1 MEYYMDQVE
10 VGNISRNEE
19 FEHEVKKCQS
29 KIEETVRAMNQ
40 TSKSRYSIVFEDVDF
55 NPYDIKSAL
64 GRGGFGTVFRG
75 KYREQEVAVKRF
87 DQIVMAVSADL
98 EELIVKEVKAWKDI
112 SHEQYILTLI
122 GVCTKI
128 PVPILVCELCDTNIR
143 RKVRDRPE
151 MLLPMVYQFACG
163 LLSLHKAG
171 IIHRDLKGD
180 NVLITF
186 QNTVAIADFGLSWTA
201 VSLDNTKTGAKMA
214 GTLNWMSPEQYSSSQ
229 KVTTQSDI
237 WSFGMAV
244 WEILWNDIPF
254 RDYCAYVFRE
264 VFKSEDDRPEKP
276 KKLESHLEPLWTL
289 ITMCWKIDPT
299 VRPSATDIVNFL
311 EQHYSSEL
319 EL

>member
-1 MEYYMDQVE
+1 ML
-10 VGNISRNEE
+10 S
-19 FEHEVKKCQS
+19 
-29 KIEETVRAMNQ
+29 
-40 TSKSRYSIVFEDVDF
+40 FEDVDF

-75 KYREQEVAVKRF
+75 KYHQQKVAVKRF
-87 DQIVMAVSADL
+87 DQIVMADSADL

-128 PVPILVCELCDTNIR
+128 PVPILVCELCDSNIR

-180 NVLITF
+180 NVFITF
-186 QNTVAIADFGLSWTA
+186 QNTVAIADFGLSRTA
-201 VSLDNTKTGAKMA
+201 VSLDNTKTGANMA
-214 GTLNWMSPEQYSSSQ
+214 GTLNCMSPEQYSSSQ

-237 WSFGMAV
+237 WSFETIVHM
-244 WEILWNDIPF
+244 NF
-254 RDYCAYVFRE
+254 
-264 VFKSEDDRPEKP
+264 EK
-276 KKLESHLEPLWTL
+276 
-289 ITMCWKIDPT
+289 
-299 VRPSATDIVNFL
+299 
-311 EQHYSSEL
+311 YSSPKMIDQSSL
-319 EL
+319 RSWSLISSHFGL